1 LLTALAVLASVV
13 LKIFSFLSPRMFGLL
28 LHTQKREQQAAGQ
41 GVVRCARDKLP
52 LAVLADLG
60 NSVQELDQR
69 ASELLGA
76 RALGLEE
83 LVDCTLRLVFAV
95 VLYNGN
101 GHAQSRLPDWL

>member
-1 LLTALAVLASVV
+1 MRVPAVLAALLLATILLTALAVLASVV

-41 GVVRCARDKLP
+41 GVVVRCARDKLP

-83 LVDCTLRLVFAV
+83 LVDCTL
-95 VLYNGN
+95 
-101 GHAQSRLPDWL
+101 

>member
-1 LLTALAVLASVV
+1 MCDV
-13 LKIFSFLSPRMFGLL
+13 
-28 LHTQKREQQAAGQ
+28 
-41 GVVRCARDKLP
+41 DKLP

-83 LVDCTLRLVFAV
+83 LVDCTL
-95 VLYNGN
+95 
-101 GHAQSRLPDWL
+101 